1 MSSSYRKA
9 YVVLGAGALLGLAP
23 GSRADNWEFL
33 PRIQVGGTFNDNYR
47 LAQTD
52 ADKLQVYGPFI
63 DAQLAADYVTQR
75 GKFEIAPRVRS
86 DYFPKDHADQS
97 TDGYLDIDG
106 EYRTLRSRFTG
117 LAQYSNESVI
127 YSQLLPATFPGVH
140 LGEAVGGET
149 GRVSVSNREQLVRV
163 VPDYIYDFTQRT
175 HLNLQ
180 AEYDRAT
187 FDKSALQQ
195 VGFNN
200 VTGQAGLLF
209 DVTQRSTISVSGEGG
224 RFSPQTGGTSANLA
238 GANLEWDLRESQI
251 MQFYARIGGTRT
263 TADTANGTVAVTG
276 VTGGMGVEWR
286 YQITEV
292 VLDALRAVSPSSA
305 GNESVND
312 EIRFRVLHA
321 FKPRFS
327 GFVGARGVRVR
338 GVSNR
343 QGLAVQGE
351 DYFTTEVGVDYQ
363 VTQTYRL
370 EATYD
375 YIWQRFQSEPSA
387 QSNAV
392 ALSIIYQPLS
402 RYEPLPELTGIPRE
416 R

>member
-1 MSSSYRKA
+1 MSSSYRKV

-23 GSRADNWEFL
+23 GARADSWEFL
-33 PRIQVGGTFNDNYR
+33 PRIQAGGTFNDNYR
-47 LAQTD
+47 LAESD

-63 DAQLAADYVTQR
+63 DAQLAADYVTPR
-75 GKFEIAPRVRS
+75 GKLEIAPRVRS
-86 DYFPKDHADQS
+86 NYFPADHADQS
-97 TDGYLDIDG
+97 TDGYLSIDG

-127 YSQLLPATFPGVH
+127 YSQLLPATFPGVQ

-149 GRVSVSNREQLVRV
+149 GRVSISNREQFTRL
-163 VPDYIYDFTQRT
+163 VPDYTYDLTQRT

-209 DVTQRSTISVSGEGG
+209 DVTQRSTITVSGEGG
-224 RFSPQTGGTSANLA
+224 HFSPESGGSSARLY
-238 GANLEWDLRESQI
+238 GANLEWDLRQSQI
-251 MQFYARIGGTRT
+251 MQFYARIGDTHT
-263 TADTANGTVAVTG
+263 TADTSKGSVAVNG
-276 VTGGMGVEWR
+276 ITGGVGVQWR

-292 VLDALRAVSPSSA
+292 VLDVLRAVSPSSA

-321 FKPRFS
+321 FQPRFS
-327 GFVGARGVRVR
+327 GFLGARGVRVR
-338 GVSNR
+338 GVSNEE
-343 QGLAVQGE
+343 GLAVQGQ

-363 VTQTYRL
+363 ITQSYRL

-375 YIWQRFQSEPSA
+375 YIWQRFQTEPSA
-387 QSNAV
+387 KSNAV

-402 RYEPLPELTGIPRE
+402 RYEPLPELTGIPQE